1 MNTMQL
7 KIIGISAAALL
18 IATTTYIII
27 SQGPQ
32 IGLQVENPIYTVS
45 NFASYDD
52 LNTFLQSSVD
62 TQNTES
68 LFNGMETSLAPRP
81 ESSNEA
87 NQEDKT
93 ISDAG
98 YDSSDSSVQLP
109 GVDEPD
115 MVKTDGTYLYVIAQG
130 KLHIISAYPAED
142 AFLCSTITF
151 EESSTPRNLFING
164 NTLAVIMQSYLYRT
178 FEGTEPSDDDAEI
191 WQDTTSTHIE
201 LYDVSD
207 KQDPVKIRDISLD
220 GYYYT
225 ANMIDDYVYV
235 ITTQYSYEPVLY
247 KGAES
252 SYVPSICVDEHV
264 EPIDLS
270 RIYYVNDP
278 GISKTLTHIVSVN
291 VNDVN
296 EEVHAEVFLVGDPSA
311 IYVSAENVYI
321 ACSSYLYDYTT
332 VYGLLEEYV
341 LPALPAEATNELN
354 AVDSLTLDDY
364 QKTMVVGWIIQNYVN
379 DMNDQQKQTIAEQ
392 LIVEIQKTIL
402 HKITINNGDISYA
415 YQGTLPGMINN
426 QDALSEYNG
435 YLRVVTTVN
444 GWVMSSYLCSIDSF
458 SNVYVLDETLTT
470 IGTLEHLAEG
480 KDISSIRFIGDTC
493 YLDTYE
499 QTEPLLVIDLS
510 NTAKPEVVGEL
521 SISGYSTYLYP
532 YDDTHIIGIG
542 QEDNTMVV
550 YLIDVQD
557 MSQPRERSKYQ
568 IQSQTKEDYWL
579 YSRALYD
586 HQAFFLDQENHLLIL
601 PVSGDYT
608 ESAYVFDVSEGE
620 IGLRGILSHTSDELE
635 TEPQEPW
642 DSPTWKGGYSYSIQ
656 RSFCIN
662 DVIYTISDAMIKMHD
677 RVTLDEINSISLL

>member
-18 IATTTYIII
+18 IATTMYVMI
-27 SQGPQ
+27 SQEPQ
-32 IGLQVENPIYTVS
+32 VGLQVENPTYTVS

-52 LNTFLQSSVD
+52 LNTFLQASVE

-68 LFNGMETSLAPRP
+68 LFNGLEASSAPRP
-81 ESSNEA
+81 ESSNDA

-93 ISDAG
+93 ASDAG
-98 YDSSDSSVQLP
+98 YDSSGSSVQLP

-115 MVKTDGTYLYVIAQG
+115 MVKTDGTYVYVIAQG

-142 AFLCSTITF
+142 AFLCSTISF

-164 NTLAVIMQSYLYRT
+164 DNLAVIMQYYPYRT
-178 FEGTEPSDDDAEI
+178 YEGTEPSDDGAEI
-191 WQDTTSTHIE
+191 GQDTTSTHIE

-225 ANMIDDYVYV
+225 ASMIDEYVYV

-291 VNDVN
+291 VTDVN
-296 EEVHAEVFLVGDPSA
+296 EEVHAEVFLVGDPSD
-311 IYVSAENVYI
+311 IYVSSDSVYI
-321 ACSSYLYDYTT
+321 ACSSYPRDYAT
-332 VYGLLEEYV
+332 VYGLLEAYV
-341 LPALPAEATNELN
+341 LPALPREATNELKT
-354 AVDSLTLDDY
+354 VDSLTLDEY
-364 QKTMVVGWIIQNYVN
+364 QKTMVVGWIIQNYVEN
-379 DMNDQQKQTIAEQ
+379 MDEKQKQAIAEQ
-392 LIVEIQKTIL
+392 LIVQIQKTIL
-402 HKITINNGDISYA
+402 HKITIDNGDISYA
-415 YQGTLPGMINN
+415 YQGTLPGMIVN
-426 QDALSEYNG
+426 QDALSDYNG

-444 GWVMSSYLCSIDSF
+444 GWAMSSYLCSIDSF
-458 SNVYVLDETLTT
+458 SNMYVLDETLTT

-499 QTEPLLVIDLS
+499 QTEPLRVIDLS
-510 NTAKPEVVGEL
+510 NTAQPEVAGEL
-521 SISGYSTYLYP
+521 SISGYSTYLYS
-532 YDDTHIIGIG
+532 YDDTHIMGIG

-557 MSQPRERSKYQ
+557 KSQPRERSKYQ
-568 IQSQTKEDYWL
+568 IQAQTEEDYWL
-579 YSRALYD
+579 YSTALYD
-586 HQAFFLDQENHLLIL
+586 HQAFFSDQDSHLLIL
-601 PVSGDYT
+601 PVSGDSA
-608 ESAYVFDVSEGE
+608 ESAYVFDVSEEE
-620 IGLRGILSHTSDELE
+620 IDLRGILSHASDELE
-635 TEPQEPW
+635 TEQQEPW
-642 DSPTWKGGYSYSIQ
+642 DSPSWKGGYSYSIQ
-656 RSFCIN
+656 RSFCIE